1 MAWLL
6 LLFEVIGAANGIA
19 WELVTVGTLT
29 EEWHLFGKIAFI
41 ILPFR
46 IFACSRQNIDV
57 IRITITKES
66 TM

>member
-1 MAWLL
+1 MELAWK
-6 LLFEVIGAANGIA
+6 
-19 WELVTVGTLT
+19 LVTVGNLG